1 MAGPGQGAGGQH
13 RRRGLVSW
21 AGAARRRA
29 RRRRLHAA
37 VYTQASTLHAG
48 LYTQA
53 STRTRLHGGVYTAR
67 RASPLTVVAALDRVE
82 VLLAHGAR
90 RGSAWLG
97 GRRLSWSLDW
107 RDTGARPR
115 RGRWRHQHG
124 ALGDVLTPATLAS
137 MLRRLVML
145 LMARRAHQ
153 HGARACSRPA
163 WLGLALDRRAWLGWR

>member
-1 MAGPGQGAGGQH
+1 M
-13 RRRGLVSW
+13 SW
-21 AGAARRRA
+21 AGAARKRA
-29 RRRRLHAA
+29 RRRRLHGG
-37 VYTQASTLHAG
+37 VYTEASTLQAG
-48 LYTQA
+48 LYTEASVYTEA
-53 STRTRLHGGVYTAR
+53 STLRLRLGVYTD
-67 RASPLTVVAALDRVE
+67 ASPLTVVAALDRVE

-153 HGARACSRPA
+153 HGARPA
-163 WLGLALDRRAWLGWR
+163 HVRGLLTWLTNTAAHVLLRVAAHVRVAG